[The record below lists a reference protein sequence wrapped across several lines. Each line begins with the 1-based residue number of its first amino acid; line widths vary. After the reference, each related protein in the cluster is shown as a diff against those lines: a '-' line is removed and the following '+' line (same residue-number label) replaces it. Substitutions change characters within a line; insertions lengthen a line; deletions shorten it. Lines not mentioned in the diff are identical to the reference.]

1 MASITTSAC
10 RWGGLGAS
18 WPGKAGSPEGAPEAP
33 ASTRPPTAFSL
44 QGSPPAQRQDH
55 GSSHHPTWP
64 PVLHWEQPGRL
75 PEGQRCC
82 HLPQALSFL
91 SGNPEL
97 ARRCQQGEPL
107 RACGFWARLESCEK
121 CPGWGDA
128 LGGTAPGRL
137 WGHGAPWCHHTHTQ
151 QCSLPLCSL
160 TSPALCSCPGRNTTT
175 LPGSALA
182 LPEERGQFLL
192 QEGVSISSRFP
203 QKPCR
208 SQMLLWSCPK
218 TRLESF
224 FSLSVLFTL

>member
-128 LGGTAPGRL
+128 LGV
-137 WGHGAPWCHHTHTQ
+137 
-151 QCSLPLCSL
+151 
-160 TSPALCSCPGRNTTT
+160 
-175 LPGSALA
+175 
-182 LPEERGQFLL
+182 LL
-192 QEGVSISSRFP
+192 QEGCGDTALPPATTPTLSSAHCLSAASLP
-203 QKPCR
+203 QPSAPAR
-208 SQMLLWSCPK
+208 GGIQPHYLALLWHCLRREASSCCRK
-218 TRLESF
+218 G
-224 FSLSVLFTL
+224 